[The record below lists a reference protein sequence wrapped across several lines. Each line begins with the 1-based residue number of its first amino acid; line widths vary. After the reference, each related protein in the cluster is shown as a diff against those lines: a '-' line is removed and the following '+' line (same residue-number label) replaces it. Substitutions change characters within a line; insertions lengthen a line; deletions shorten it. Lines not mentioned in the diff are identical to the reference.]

1 MLLTVMVLIGS
12 ILLVFVAALLF
23 VNVIEWLGCRFN
35 LGRSFV
41 GAILAPLFTSFPEL
55 VVILVAVF
63 SAGDIGESIGVGTI
77 FGEPFM
83 ASSLSYGLVGIA
95 VIIGF
100 YLRTRKG
107 RSLRVDKTLAIPYIF
122 IMILFPLTLVP
133 SFIPGHAVKYLFAAF
148 FFAAYVL
155 YLWLMFRR
163 KMAEL
168 IEESEE
174 TYISKCL
181 PKNETIR
188 TAGSFVQ
195 LLAAIGL
202 LYWGSKLM
210 VGSVSTLSESLQVS
224 PMGLALIIV
233 PAATAIP
240 ETISAIIWGY
250 RGKDTLALGALVGEK
265 ILFSTFYPALGMLL
279 TAWTL
284 DIHTYLSVVATT
296 VVSLILLIYVLRTKI
311 PWYAMLSGLA
321 FFVFYAVFVFVFR
334 N

>member
-1 MLLTVMVLIGS
+1 MAITILVLLGS

-23 VNVIEWLGCRFN
+23 VNVIEWMGHKFN

-55 VVILVAVF
+55 VVILVAIF

-95 VIIGF
+95 VIFGF
-100 YLRTRKG
+100 YLHKRKG
-107 RSLRVDKTLAIPYIF
+107 KNLKVDKTLAIPYIF
-122 IMILFPLTLVP
+122 VTVLFPLTLVP
-133 SFIPGHAVKYLFAAF
+133 SFIPGHTVKYFFGIF
-148 FFAAYVL
+148 FFAGYVV
-155 YLWLMFRR
+155 YLWLMYRK

-168 IEESEE
+168 IEEEE
-174 TYISKCL
+174 DTYICRIL
-181 PKNETIR
+181 PKNENIR

-195 LLAAIGL
+195 LLAAVGL
-202 LYWGSKLM
+202 LYWGSKMM
-210 VGSVSTLSESLQVS
+210 VSSVSTLAESIQIS

-265 ILFSTFYPALGMLL
+265 ILFSTFYPALGMIL
-279 TAWTL
+279 TTWTL
-284 DIHTYLSVVATT
+284 DIHTYLSVIATT
-296 VVSLILLIYVLRTKI
+296 VVSLILLLYILRTKI
-311 PWYAMLSGLA
+311 PWYAMLFGLA

>member
-1 MLLTVMVLIGS
+1 
-12 ILLVFVAALLF
+12 LLVFVAALLF
-23 VNVIEWLGCRFN
+23 VNVIEWLGFRFN

-55 VVILVAVF
+55 VVILVAIF

-77 FGEPFM
+77 FGQPFM
-83 ASSLSYGLVGIA
+83 ASSLSYGIVGIA
-95 VIIGF
+95 VVIGF
-100 YLRTRKG
+100 YLKTRKG
-107 RSLRVDKTLAIPYIF
+107 THLNVDRTLAIPYIF

-133 SFIPGHAVKYLFAAF
+133 SFIPGHPVKYVFAVF
-148 FFAAYVL
+148 FLAAYVI
-155 YLWLMFRR
+155 YLWLMFRK

-168 IEESEE
+168 IEESED
-174 TYISKCL
+174 TYISKIL
-181 PKNETIR
+181 PKNEKIQV
-188 TAGSFVQ
+188 AGAFVQ
-195 LLAAIGL
+195 LLVGVGM

-210 VGSVSTLSESLQVS
+210 VNSVSTLSEGWNIS

-265 ILFSTFYPALGMLL
+265 IMFSTFYPALGMIL

-296 VVSLILLIYVLRTKI
+296 VVSLILLIYILRTKI
-311 PWYAMLSGLA
+311 PWYALLFGLA

-334 N
+334 G